1 MGVCACLK
9 ASTAGWAGGWVGG
22 MVGWLSMLIGR
33 LVGWARAMPGR
44 HKLAETATVR
54 GGSACHLSYCKE
66 VTRMLASWPHRL
78 HCIAGHIWLHAP
90 HAPLIKSQDY
100 DKALHLAEAAGQQP
114 DPYALLSSRMLRLC
128 DLMSLQ
134 DYDEALRL
142 AEAAGQQPDPYV
154 LNSRGN
160 CRASLGEGW
169 LQLQLWHPVLC
180 CDNSKNIVQAAA
192 LRQPAC
198 SKLVPHPGMA
208 AWRGSLGCCGIAE
221 KHWREEW

>member
-1 MGVCACLK
+1 
-9 ASTAGWAGGWVGG
+9 
-22 MVGWLSMLIGR
+22 
-33 LVGWARAMPGR
+33 
-44 HKLAETATVR
+44 
-54 GGSACHLSYCKE
+54 
-66 VTRMLASWPHRL
+66 MLASWPHRL

-100 DKALHLAEAAGQQP
+100 DKALRLAEAAGQQP
-114 DPYALLSSRMLRLC
+114 DPYVLLSSRMLRLC

-169 LQLQLWHPVLC
+169 LQLQLWPPVLS
-180 CDNSKNIVQAAA
+180 CDNSNPLCSPLRCASLLAQSWCPIPAWLPGAAA
-192 LRQPAC
+192 WAAVALLRGTGVRSGNPAWDA
-198 SKLVPHPGMA
+198 GEWRA
-208 AWRGSLGCCGIAE
+208 ARADYLASAALFQVGWAWLLKVLS
-221 KHWREEW
+221 W